1 MIRSRWRALSVA
13 LLGML
18 LLTTSPGVEP
28 ASASGR
34 IGADLRDG
42 TVGMFVEVARSRHS
56 TQRADGTRPPP
67 PVRHQFI
74 VVPACSANVDGPTS
88 IDACPDLESQ
98 CLGDSFRVWVYES
111 LLGTPV
117 LGSGW
122 TRAAER
128 CSTADDP
135 LGLIVV
141 PTLTLAEVRRLPL
154 PAGTSTVQPPGGR
167 VLIHEPTNVYS
178 TTAPIIMVTTIIGLP
193 VQIRVTPTAY
203 AWDFGDGTTIGPTP
217 DPGGPYPTLTNAHT
231 YTRPGTFSIT
241 MTTYY
246 AAEYSVDNGEFEPIT
261 GQTSV
266 TGTPVTV
273 QVLAG
278 GADLVAPT
286 P

>member
-1 MIRSRWRALSVA
+1 
-13 LLGML
+13 
-18 LLTTSPGVEP
+18 
-28 ASASGR
+28 
-34 IGADLRDG
+34 
-42 TVGMFVEVARSRHS
+42 
-56 TQRADGTRPPP
+56 
-67 PVRHQFI
+67 
-74 VVPACSANVDGPTS
+74 
-88 IDACPDLESQ
+88 
-98 CLGDSFRVWVYES
+98 
-111 LLGTPV
+111 
-117 LGSGW
+117 
-122 TRAAER
+122 
-128 CSTADDP
+128 
-135 LGLIVV
+135 
-141 PTLTLAEVRRLPL
+141 
-154 PAGTSTVQPPGGR
+154 
-167 VLIHEPTNVYS
+167 
-178 TTAPIIMVTTIIGLP
+178 
-193 VQIRVTPTAY
+193 VTPTAY